1 MESSIQTL
9 AQKVP
14 LLTVNAGPRD
24 GAQWVERLKEEYT
37 ALIKYVQMNKATG
50 DDWFQISADTTGT
63 KSAPLTHPPT
73 PFACACHSSRHH
85 RWSGRCW
92 FMYNYARYEFRME
105 FEVC

>member
-63 KSAPLTHPPT
+63 KSAPPTHPPT
-73 PFACACHSSRHH
+73 PFALCVPLISSPQMV
-85 RWSGRCW
+85 WSLLVHVQLRALRVPHG
-92 FMYNYARYEFRME
+92 
-105 FEVC
+105 V

>member
-24 GAQWVERLKEEYT
+24 GAQWVARLKEEYT

-63 KSAPLTHPPT
+63 KSALHHTHTQTLARATHAKHTHPQQMVWPLLVHVQLCT
-73 PFACACHSSRHH
+73 LRVPH
-85 RWSGRCW
+85 G
-92 FMYNYARYEFRME
+92 
-105 FEVC
+105 V